1 MERESVSM
9 EKTITIQPQSTLS
22 LTLTHPVQGGAD
34 EAGPSSGKKRASEP
48 DGEDGQSKKP
58 RLTEE
63 DGDITLHV
71 DHQAKV
77 IDISIDGNQ
86 ISSPLMESVKMA
98 VSLPFGNLVWLIE

>member
-9 EKTITIQPQSTLS
+9 EETITIQPQSTLS
-22 LTLTHPVQGGAD
+22 LTLTHPVQGGT
-34 EAGPSSGKKRASEP
+34 AGPSSGKKRASEP

-77 IDISIDGNQ
+77 IDISIDGNH
-86 ISSPLMESVKMA
+86 ISSPLMECVKMA
-98 VSLPFGNLVWLIE
+98 VSLQFGSLVWLIE

>member
-9 EKTITIQPQSTLS
+9 EETITIQPQSTLS

-48 DGEDGQSKKP
+48 DGEDKQSKKP

-63 DGDITLHV
+63 DGDIHV
-71 DHQAKV
+71 DHQSKV

-98 VSLPFGNLVWLIE
+98 VSLLFGNLVWLIE